1 MTVIQYKRASNTTEL
16 EQIIALQKSNFA
28 LSIHPEEKI
37 EEGFVTVQHTI
48 ELLEKMNHACAHIIA
63 KQKDKV
69 VGYALVMLTSFQN
82 EIEVLVLLFERI
94 DDLIPKGENYVVMGQ
109 ICVAKEFRKQ
119 GIFRGL
125 YNFYKTEFQNKFDY
139 LVTEV
144 DAMNTRSIQ
153 AHEAIGFKTKQRYL
167 DQGKLWNIIVW
178 DWK

>member
-1 MTVIQYKRASNTTEL
+1 MTAIQYKRASNLSEL

-28 LSIHPEEKI
+28 LSISPKEKI

-48 ELLEKMNHACAHIIA
+48 ELLEKMNHACAHVIA
-63 KQKDKV
+63 KQEDKV

-82 EIEVLVLLFERI
+82 EIEVLVPMFERI
-94 DDLIPKGENYVVMGQ
+94 DVLIPNGENYVVMGQ

-125 YNFYKTEFQNKFDY
+125 YDFYRTEFQNKFDY

-144 DAMNTRSIQ
+144 AAMNTRSIQ
-153 AHEAIGFKTKQRYL
+153 AHEAIGFKTKERY
-167 DQGKLWNIIVW
+167 QEEGKLWNIIIW

>member
-1 MTVIQYKRASNTTEL
+1 
-16 EQIIALQKSNFA
+16 
-28 LSIHPEEKI
+28 
-37 EEGFVTVQHTI
+37 
-48 ELLEKMNHACAHIIA
+48 
-63 KQKDKV
+63 
-69 VGYALVMLTSFQN
+69 MLTSFQN
-82 EIEVLVLLFERI
+82 EIEVLVPLFERI

-153 AHEAIGFKTKQRYL
+153 AHESIGFKTKQSYP